1 VPVCLAGGIRSQSFS
16 LSQRFD
22 PSETSWLCFKP
33 HPPIGF
39 GPSELFPYDQP
50 PPLSG
55 RRALL
60 SSNLPV
66 ADRSGQANRSS
77 DFRAFIRPHVRHS
90 PKALSR
96 STSRCSPGL
105 SPLRGLPVPA
115 AGENASPLTLHARN
129 HAAKTTRPRALR
141 HRVSTTK
148 PGNDY
153 ESRSNLHEVCH
164 LVRLAGQC
172 ASAFYGRIAGTR
184 LPCWTCLPTV
194 ARRFALPDG

>member
-1 VPVCLAGGIRSQSFS
+1 VVLTPCQPRHDWRDDERRRERPRRARVPWFRCLTAAAHEIGPAVGVRATSPLGFGAFRRSQLRRSMVPVCLAGGIRSQSFS

-39 GPSELFPYDQP
+39 GPSELFPYGQP

-66 ADRSGQANRSS
+66 ADRSGQADRSS

-115 AGENASPLTLHARN
+115 AGESASPLTLHARK
-129 HAAKTTRPRALR
+129 HVAETT
-141 HRVSTTK
+141 
-148 PGNDY
+148 
-153 ESRSNLHEVCH
+153 
-164 LVRLAGQC
+164 
-172 ASAFYGRIAGTR
+172 
-184 LPCWTCLPTV
+184 
-194 ARRFALPDG
+194 